1 MRLTNYKLK
10 WLIKLSYSFLN
21 SYLLTNS
28 MDNTMRI
35 WDVRPFAPANRCM
48 KVFTGHSHG
57 FEKYLL
63 KCAWSKD
70 GQRVASGSSD
80 RFVYV
85 WDTNT
90 RQIQYRLPGHDG
102 TVTAVDLH
110 PDEPI
115 CKSIYLYLWVVLLL
129 NTEFILCVI
138 GLITFLFF
146 IFISAVLSA
155 GADKQIYLGEIEDT
169 V

>member
-1 MRLTNYKLK
+1 
-10 WLIKLSYSFLN
+10 
-21 SYLLTNS
+21 
-28 MDNTMRI
+28 MRI

-115 CKSIYLYLWVVLLL
+115 CKSNLSSS
-129 NTEFILCVI
+129 ILFLFNAEIMACVI
-138 GLITFLFF
+138 GLITNFLFF
-146 IFISAVLSA
+146 FVYLQYYQLGQISKSIWEKLKTLSN
-155 GADKQIYLGEIEDT
+155 
-169 V
+169 